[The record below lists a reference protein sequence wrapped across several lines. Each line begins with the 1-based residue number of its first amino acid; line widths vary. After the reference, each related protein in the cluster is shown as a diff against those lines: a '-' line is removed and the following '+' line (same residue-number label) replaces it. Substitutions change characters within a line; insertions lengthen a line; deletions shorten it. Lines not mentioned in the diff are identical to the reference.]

1 MRALVLIALAAGCQQ
16 PAANGGS
23 TSTTIPGEL
32 PRTGATLETVNGL
45 AVTQSMLDAYLAQLP
60 DSVRTKMEAAG
71 GLAQLQEQVVMQE
84 ILYQEAIRTK
94 IYEDDLTQTRLRLAE
109 RDALVESL
117 LRKAVESRVTDE
129 AVKAWY
135 DDHLVQFRRA
145 QVNASHV
152 LVASED
158 EAKAV
163 HAEIAGG
170 ADFAT
175 VAKAKSKD
183 PSAAENG
190 GNLGWFSEREM
201 VKPFA
206 EAAFAGE
213 KGALLEPVESQF
225 GWHVIQVV
233 DKREVVPFED
243 VVDEITP
250 QVETEVA
257 SKYVAEL
264 KETALG
270 GGAPAAEAA
279 PAGG

>member
-23 TSTTIPGEL
+23 TSTTVPGEL
-32 PRTGATLETVNGL
+32 PRTGATLDTVNGVP
-45 AVTQSMLDAYLAQLP
+45 VTQSMLDAYLAQLP
-60 DSVRTKMEAAG
+60 DSVRTKMEAQG
-71 GLAQLQEQVVMQE
+71 GLAQLQEQVIMQE
-84 ILYQEAIRTK
+84 ILYQEAVREK
-94 IYEDDLTQTRLRLAE
+94 IYESDLTQTRLRLAE

-117 LRKAVESRVTDE
+117 LRDAVESRMTDE
-129 AVKAWY
+129 AVRTWY
-135 DDHLVQFRRA
+135 DEHLVQFRRP

-152 LVASED
+152 LVATED

-163 HAEIAGG
+163 HAELAAGG
-170 ADFAT
+170 DFAT

-190 GNLGWFSEREM
+190 GNLGWFAEREM

-243 VVDEITP
+243 VVDEIRP

-257 SKYVAEL
+257 AAYVAEL
-264 KETALG
+264 KE
-270 GGAPAAEAA
+270 AATA
-279 PAGG
+279 PAGGEEAPAPAGG

>member
-1 MRALVLIALAAGCQQ
+1 MRALVLLALVSGCE
-16 PAANGGS
+16 PKATGAN
-23 TSTTIPGEL
+23 TSTTVPGEL
-32 PRTGATLETVNGL
+32 PRTGATLETVNGQ

-84 ILYQEAIRTK
+84 ILYQEAIREK
-94 IYEDDLTQTRLRLAE
+94 IYESDLTQTRLRLAE

-117 LRKAVESRVTDE
+117 LRQAVEERVTDE

-135 DDHLVQFRRA
+135 DDHLVQFRRP

-152 LVASED
+152 LVAD
-158 EAKAV
+158 EAAAKAV
-163 HAEIAGG
+163 HAELAGG

-225 GWHVIQVV
+225 GWHVIQIV
-233 DKREVVPFED
+233 DKRDVVPFED

-264 KETALG
+264 KEAALG